1 MISQKTEY
9 QKTLN
14 IFRFYFAGLFV
25 FVIVLCVLHWFFA
38 DLKSGGVYWFNLDK
52 ERNLATWFSGLLLC
66 LFGCMAV
73 MAYYWEGRRNA
84 EGAAYFRLPVLWLGV
99 GLAGVFFSLDELT
112 ILHEN
117 LLWRETRQISTQFGE
132 AWKYVTQWQILFAP
146 AILIIFTYFSIF
158 FFNRFQ
164 SRSFSRYSAFAGL
177 GCWSS
182 SLLTEGLRGVFK
194 LAGSSWYSVEVL
206 FEEAMEMT
214 GTIFLAGSLTLYVLE
229 IALDFTEERRT
240 QFQRG
245 SRFLTKRV
253 MMILSIVFLLFIL
266 SVAAIYVAARWQ
278 AETGAPI
285 PRLIEKALSP
295 KQ

>member
-1 MISQKTEY
+1 MTSQKTDY
-9 QKTLN
+9 QNTLSLL
-14 IFRFYFAGLFV
+14 RFYFVGLFGC
-25 FVIVLCVLHWFFA
+25 VIVLCALHWFFA

-66 LFGCMAV
+66 LFGCMAIW
-73 MAYYWEGRRNA
+73 AYYWERRRNH
-84 EGAAYFRLPVLWLGV
+84 EGEVCFRLPVLWLGV
-99 GLAGVFFSLDELT
+99 GLAGVYFSLDEVT

-146 AILIIFTYFSIF
+146 AILMIFAYFSLF

-164 SRSFSRYSAFAGL
+164 ASVKAWYSAFAGL
-177 GCWSS
+177 GCWIG
-182 SLLTEGLRGVFK
+182 SLLTEGLRGIFK

-206 FEEAMEMT
+206 VEEALEMT
-214 GTIFLAGSLTLYVLE
+214 GTLFLAGSITLYVLD
-229 IALDFTEERRT
+229 IAVGFTQEQRV

-253 MMILSIVFLLFIL
+253 MVVLSIIFVLLLL
-266 SVAAIYVAARWQ
+266 SGAAIYVAARWQ
-278 AETGAPI
+278 AETGAPV
-285 PRLIEKALSP
+285 PQLIKKALSP
-295 KQ
+295 